1 MTAPSPEEA
10 PGADAAWCLNP
21 RTPEGRSAAERAEA
35 CLAEVAADAERH
47 DRDGSYV
54 TEAHRALAAA
64 GLMGATVP
72 AAHGGLGVRSLL
84 DTAACLERIAFADAS
99 AALVLHM
106 QLSRGLGLAAG
117 PSDPGSEGLLR
128 AMADGSAYVAGA
140 ATEAGAGYFTVRT
153 TAEPKEDGPATV
165 SGRKIMVSGA
175 PAATHFAVRL
185 RIRTPEGDRLG
196 SAVVPR
202 SAAVEVVDD
211 WDGLGMRGSASTTVR
226 FHDAEA
232 LPWSLAVRGPWG
244 VHDPRA
250 LGGRMLSS
258 GAMLGI
264 YLGLATAA
272 HHTLLTALRR
282 AGADRP
288 GAWLDAAAIRSEQQ
302 LAGTRALVELFLS
315 RLDGHDPAD
324 GPGSLALAREWQ
336 LCRLRSH
343 DTALALSDLALSAAG
358 AAAYRWGHP
367 ASRIL
372 RDARAGQY
380 MQPYGP
386 AQAAEFV
393 RAAGEGTDPGLLA

>member
-1 MTAPSPEEA
+1 MTAAPPDA
-10 PGADAAWCLNP
+10 PGADAAWCLQP
-21 RTPEGRSAAERAEA
+21 RTPRGRSAVERAEG
-35 CLAEVAADAERH
+35 CLAAVAADAERH
-47 DRDGSYV
+47 DREASYV

-72 AAHGGLGVRSLL
+72 PAHGGLGVSSLL
-84 DTAACLERIAFADAS
+84 DTAACLERIASADAS

-128 AMADGSAYVAGA
+128 AMADGSAFVAGA

-153 TAEPKEDGPATV
+153 SADPGADGTATV

-185 RIRTPEGDRLG
+185 RVRTPDGDRLG
-196 SAVVPR
+196 SAIVPR
-202 SAAVEVVDD
+202 SAATTVADD
-211 WDGLGMRGSASTTVR
+211 WDGLGMRGSASGTVH

-244 VHDPRA
+244 TYDPRA

-272 HHTLLTALRR
+272 HRTLLAALRR

-288 GAWLDAAAIRSEQQ
+288 GAWLDAAALRSERE
-302 LAGTRALVELFLS
+302 LAGTRALVELFLG
-315 RLDGHDPAD
+315 RLDDHDPAD
-324 GPGSLALAREWQ
+324 GRGTLALAREWQ

-358 AAAYRWGHP
+358 ASAYRWGHP
-367 ASRIL
+367 AARIL

-386 AQAAEFV
+386 SQAAEFI
-393 RAAGEGTDPGLLA
+393 RASGEGTDPGLMA